1 MKKLLLCAAF
11 IAASFT
17 SIAQVGFGTTSPNAS
32 AALEIESTT
41 LGLLPPRMTTVERD
55 LINRC
60 LYRVIVNC
68 IGAPA
73 EGLTIYNTDTKC
85 LELYNG
91 TDWISVCSGSV
102 VTTPPPPL
110 TTQVKSNNIGGTY
123 TFMSHNL
130 GADTSLDPHTP
141 VVGLQ
146 GAYIQWGKRGP
157 NTTGDST
164 LDWQTAANNGSNGFA
179 AAPTSSNSNSGS
191 ITGWSGP
198 AATNDSWN
206 VTENTPVKVTA
217 NDPCPAGYRVPSQ
230 TEWAAVNSH
239 NTDFRTGTFNNSA
252 TNYGVALHYGP
263 DTITKL
269 LTLPAAG
276 YRTSTTGALNSRGT
290 TGRYWSSTES
300 SSNAYSLYFSSSN
313 VIPASSN
320 PRSRGFSVRCIAE

>member
-1 MKKLLLCAAF
+1 
-11 IAASFT
+11 
-17 SIAQVGFGTTSPNAS
+17 
-32 AALEIESTT
+32 
-41 LGLLPPRMTTVERD
+41 
-55 LINRC
+55 
-60 LYRVIVNC
+60 
-68 IGAPA
+68 
-73 EGLTIYNTDTKC
+73 
-85 LELYNG
+85 
-91 TDWISVCSGSV
+91 
-102 VTTPPPPL
+102 
-110 TTQVKSNNIGGTY
+110 
-123 TFMSHNL
+123 MSHNL

-179 AAPTSSNSNSGS
+179 AAPTVSAANDAV
-191 ITGWSGP
+191 ITGWSGT

-276 YRTSTTGALNSRGT
+276 SRNNPNGGLNERGT
-290 TGRYWSSTES
+290 RGSYWSSTENSSFVYNLHFTS
-300 SSNAYSLYFSSSN
+300 SSVY
-313 VIPASSN
+313 PAN
-320 PRSRGFSVRCIAE
+320 DANRTYGGSVRCIAE

>member
-1 MKKLLLCAAF
+1 MKKILLCAAF

-102 VTTPPPPL
+102 VTTPSFP
-110 TTQVKSNNIGGTY
+110 TTQVANGSGGTY

-191 ITGWSGP
+191 ITGWSGT

-217 NDPCPAGYRVPSQ
+217 NDPCPTGYRVP
-230 TEWAAVNSH
+230 TRNEWTAVNTN
-239 NTDFRTGTFNNSA
+239 NTSSRTGTFNNSA

-276 YRTSTTGALNSRGT
+276 YRLNTNGALFYHGYY
-290 TGRYWSSTES
+290 GYYWSSTEN
-300 SSNAYSLYFSSSN
+300 SSNAYNLVFDSSN
-313 VIPASSN
+313 VYPAN
-320 PRSRGFSVRCIAE
+320 TNTRAYGFSVRCIAE

>member
-1 MKKLLLCAAF
+1 MKKLLLSAAF

-17 SIAQVGFGTTSPNAS
+17 SIAQVGVGTASPDAS

-41 LGLLPPRMTTVERD
+41 SGLLPPRMTTVERD
-55 LINRC
+55 LINS
-60 LYRVIVNC
+60 
-68 IGAPA
+68 GAPA

-179 AAPTSSNSNSGS
+179 AAPTSSNSNHGS
-191 ITGWSGP
+191 ISGWSGT
-198 AATNDSWN
+198 AATTGSWN

-217 NDPCPAGYRVPSQ
+217 NDPCPTGYRVP
-230 TEWAAVNSH
+230 TRNEWVAVHTN
-239 NTDFRTGTFNNSA
+239 NTFSRTGPFTNDFI
-252 TNYGVALHYGP
+252 NYGAALHYGS

-276 YRTSTTGALNSRGT
+276 YRNSTHGGLGNLGNSAH
-290 TGRYWSSTES
+290 YWSSKES
-300 SSNAYSLYFSSSN
+300 SGNAYSLYFNSRN
-313 VIPASSN
+313 VNPASSGN
-320 PRSRGFSVRCIAE
+320 RTHGYSVRCIAE

>member
-1 MKKLLLCAAF
+1 MKKLLLSAAF

-17 SIAQVGFGTTSPNAS
+17 SIAQVGVGTASPDAS

-55 LINRC
+55 LINS
-60 LYRVIVNC
+60 
-68 IGAPA
+68 GAPA

-179 AAPTSSNSNSGS
+179 AAPTVSAANDAV
-191 ITGWSGP
+191 ITGLSGT
-198 AATNDSWN
+198 AATTGSWN
-206 VTENTPVKVTA
+206 VTENTPVKVIG
-217 NDPCPAGYRVPSQ
+217 NDPCPTGYRVP
-230 TEWAAVNSH
+230 TRNEWTAVNTN
-239 NTDFRTGTFNNSA
+239 NTFSRTGTFNNSA

-263 DTITKL
+263 DTNGKL

-276 YRTSTTGALNSRGT
+276 YRNSTSGALSSRGFN
-290 TGRYWSSTES
+290 GRYWSSTENGS
-300 SSNAYSLYFSSSN
+300 TAYSLHFYSIN
-313 VIPASSN
+313 VIPASNST
-320 PRSRGFSVRCIAE
+320 RTFGLSVRCIAE

>member
-1 MKKLLLCAAF
+1 MKKLLLSAAF

-17 SIAQVGFGTTSPNAS
+17 SIAQVGVGTVSPDAS
-32 AALEIESTT
+32 AALEVKSTT
-41 LGLLPPRMTTVERD
+41 SGLLPPRMTTAQRD
-55 LINRC
+55 LINS
-60 LYRVIVNC
+60 
-68 IGAPA
+68 GAPA

-102 VTTPPPPL
+102 VTSPPL
-110 TTQVKSNNIGGTY
+110 TTQVASNGIGGTY
-123 TFMSHNL
+123 TFLNHNL

-179 AAPTSSNSNSGS
+179 AAPTVSAANDAV
-191 ITGWSGP
+191 ITGWSGT

-217 NDPCPAGYRVPSQ
+217 NDPCPTGYRVP
-230 TEWAAVNSH
+230 TRNEWTAVNTN
-239 NTDFRTGTFNNSA
+239 NTSSRTGTFNNSA